1 MSEVE
6 PPPNG
11 EPTGSADAPPPGP
24 RARRATL
31 AERERLRE
39 DFVRLCEIESPSFRE
54 RPAADAVAAE
64 LRAAGLGVHEDASA
78 QETGCDCGN
87 LLARIPGP
95 PGARTILLCAHL
107 DTVPLT
113 APVEVME
120 IEGVLSNRHDA
131 ILGADNKAAVAAFL
145 GVARR
150 HAAEPPPVGLEL
162 LFTTA
167 EEPGLIGAKAFD
179 RGALQAELGFVFDHA
194 SPIGELVLAAP
205 TYYRVDADFR
215 GHSAHAGIRPEDGRS
230 AIVAAGNAIARL
242 ELGRIDDRTT
252 ANAGTI
258 AGGSAR
264 NVVPAHCR
272 VGLETRSLGHD
283 RASGALN
290 AMVDVLTESAS
301 DGDCDLE
308 LTVEEVCRAY
318 RLPRSAPVVEIAASA
333 LAALG
338 IEVAPISTGGGSDAS
353 ILHARG
359 IPCLNVANGTQ
370 ANHEPE
376 ERVTVHALETALDLA
391 LGLVAHAA

>member
-1 MSEVE
+1 MSG
-6 PPPNG
+6 P
-11 EPTGSADAPPPGP
+11 AP
-24 RARRATL
+24 RATA
-31 AERERLRE
+31 AERERLVA

-64 LRAAGLGVHEDASA
+64 LRAAGLEVHEDASA
-78 QETGCDCGN
+78 SETGCDCGN

-95 PGARTILLCAHL
+95 PGARTIVLCAHL
-107 DTVPLT
+107 DTVPLA
-113 APVEVME
+113 APVEVVE
-120 IEGVLSNRHDA
+120 TEGVLANRHDA
-131 ILGADNKAAVAAFL
+131 ILGADNKAAVVAFL

-150 HAAEPPPVGLEL
+150 YARTPPPAGVEL

-179 RGALQAELGFVFDHA
+179 RGALCAELGYVFDHA

-230 AIVAAGNAIARL
+230 AIEAAGKGIARL
-242 ELGRIDDRTT
+242 RLGRIDDRTT
-252 ANAGTI
+252 ANVGTI
-258 AGGSAR
+258 EGGSAR
-264 NVVPAHCR
+264 NVVAERCR
-272 VGLETRSLGHD
+272 VGLETRSLDHD
-283 RASGALN
+283 RASRALN
-290 AMVDVLTESAS
+290 DMVDVLTEAAS

-318 RLPRSAPVVEIAASA
+318 RLASTAPVVEIASRA
-333 LAALG
+333 LSGLG
-338 IEVAPISTGGGSDAS
+338 IEPVPIKTGGGSDAS

-370 ANHEPE
+370 ANHEPD
-376 ERVTVHALETALDLA
+376 ERVTVDALETALDLA
-391 LGLVAHAA
+391 LGLVTSAA

>member
-1 MSEVE
+1 M
-6 PPPNG
+6 
-11 EPTGSADAPPPGP
+11 TRASA
-24 RARRATL
+24 
-31 AERERLRE
+31 AERARLRE

-54 RPAADAVAAE
+54 RACADAVAAE
-64 LRAAGLGVHEDASA
+64 LQGAGLEVHEDATA
-78 QETGCDCGN
+78 AETGCDCGN

-95 PGARTILLCAHL
+95 PGARTIVLCAHL
-107 DTVPLT
+107 DTVPLA
-113 APVEVME
+113 APVEVE
-120 IEGVLSNRHDA
+120 ESEGVLRNRHEA

-150 HAAEPPPVGLEL
+150 YAQAPAPVGIEL

-179 RGALQAELGFVFDHA
+179 RGSLQAEVGFVFDHA

-205 TYYRVDADFR
+205 TYYRVDADLR

-230 AIVAAGNAIARL
+230 AIEAAAKGIARL
-242 ELGRIDDRTT
+242 RLGRIDDRTT
-252 ANAGTI
+252 ANAGRI
-258 AGGSAR
+258 EGGSAR
-264 NVVPAHCR
+264 NVVPEHCR
-272 VGLETRSLGHD
+272 VELETRSLDHD
-283 RASGALN
+283 RASLALN
-290 AMVDVLTESAS
+290 EMVDVMTEAAS

-318 RLPRSAPVVEIAASA
+318 RVASTAPVAEIATRA
-333 LAALG
+333 LAGLG
-338 IEVAPISTGGGSDAS
+338 IEAVPIKTGGGSDAS

-391 LGLVAHAA
+391 LGLVSCAA